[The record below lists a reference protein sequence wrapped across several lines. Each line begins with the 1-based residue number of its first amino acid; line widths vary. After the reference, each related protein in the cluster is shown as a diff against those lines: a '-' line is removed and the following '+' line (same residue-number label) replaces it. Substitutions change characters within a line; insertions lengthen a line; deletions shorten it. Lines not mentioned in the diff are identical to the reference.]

1 MAAVV
6 GKRGGKPK
14 ATDTVMRPCQPLAR
28 RFMNDHELARG
39 GGWDGHRNPQGNR
52 GGRARR
58 RDRGLK
64 KSDEDG

>member
-28 RFMNDHELARG
+28 RFMSDHELARG
-39 GGWDGHRNPQGNR
+39 VDGMGTEINR
-52 GGRARR
+52 GAVEAVPGR
-58 RDRGLK
+58 
-64 KSDEDG
+64 

>member
-1 MAAVV
+1 MASVV
-6 GKRGGKPK
+6 GKRGGQPK
-14 ATDTVMRPCQPLAR
+14 ATDTVVRPCKPLTR

-39 GGWDGHRNPQGNR
+39 GWDGHRNQQGNR

-58 RDRGLK
+58 IDWGLM